1 MKKQLFR
8 QSALDRLS
16 SPDQLDVPFRIVRPA
31 SWVALAAVTLLLA
44 LLIWWGFFGTVATKV
59 TGQGILLREGALEE
73 ASSPGDGQL
82 NVVLVDVDDRV
93 ETGQVVARISQPD
106 LIHSIA
112 ELEAKLDLLELER
125 DTGEEMGDDRK
136 SLESEYLARRRQTL
150 TASLQVARERAAS
163 LKEQLERYD
172 ELFRKK
178 YITRSQYLDVKEK
191 YNGALQ
197 DILSRREE
205 LARVPMTAV
214 DSSSQLEREKMD
226 VDMRIMASK
235 EQLRA
240 LRDRLELESVIRS
253 PADGRVLEVF
263 KTRGQVIRSGEALLS
278 VEKEDDGR
286 TPLYLHA
293 FVQPRQGKK
302 ISAGMEAQVSPSVVK
317 QEEFGVILG
326 QVTRVSRFPASSRGM
341 KRVLGNDELV
351 KSLSQGGSPITLTVA
366 MRRSMKTET
375 GYEWSSGGGPPLT
388 LQSGT
393 LAGVTVVVRRQAPVT
408 LVLPFLKNFFLGVGE
423 EPHGEDPDD

>member
-31 SWVALAAVTLLLA
+31 SWVALAAVALLLA

-125 DTGEEMGDDRK
+125 NTGEEMGEDRK

-214 DSSSQLEREKMD
+214 DSTSQLEREKMD

-366 MRRSMKTET
+366 MRRSIKTES